1 MSPSLKDSNSCI
13 QAVEQKIRDCTFIF
27 SQQGH
32 TNQNTDLPFPSNNQL
47 VHSNCTGCWIKAVC
61 CLQCA
66 HTSVKELCVGAIAS
80 ELLLHSSQKC
90 LSSFPHMFYFSVLQK
105 AMQHRAHSPDP
116 TWMDVKHCQM
126 HLPWWNQVNMFMA
139 NLKVSC
145 LDWGFWERG
154 SSLFLLG
161 TALVNFLQLSR
172 LSEKD
177 SQDYKDHV
185 SMVILIRNL
194 TCSRIDRSKKQNQAS
209 RMIYFSSSPRK

>member
-1 MSPSLKDSNSCI
+1 
-13 QAVEQKIRDCTFIF
+13 
-27 SQQGH
+27 
-32 TNQNTDLPFPSNNQL
+32 
-47 VHSNCTGCWIKAVC
+47 
-61 CLQCA
+61 
-66 HTSVKELCVGAIAS
+66 
-80 ELLLHSSQKC
+80 
-90 LSSFPHMFYFSVLQK
+90 MFV
-105 AMQHRAHSPDP
+105 
-116 TWMDVKHCQM
+116 
-126 HLPWWNQVNMFMA
+126 A

-145 LDWGFWERG
+145 LDLGFWEQG